1 MRNPLLVGL
10 AVLSLGAAVA
20 SPALAG
26 PDKALS
32 ACATCH
38 DISPAKNKL
47 VGPPLFGTFGSKP
60 ITDGIA
66 VAKWDEGS
74 LDKWLTDPGKIKPG
88 TLMTYTVGN
97 PKKRLEIIKAMK
109 ELK

>member
-1 MRNPLLVGL
+1 MRKHLLAGI
-10 AVLSLGAAVA
+10 AVLSLGVVLAP
-20 SPALAG
+20 PALADPG
-26 PDKALS
+26 KALG

-47 VGPPLFGTFGSKP
+47 VGPPLFGSFGAKP
-60 ITDGIA
+60 LGDGIE

-74 LDKWLTDPGKIKPG
+74 LDKWLTNPGKMKPG
-88 TLMTYTVGN
+88 TLMSYQVGN
-97 PKKRLEIIKAMK
+97 PKKRLEIIKALK